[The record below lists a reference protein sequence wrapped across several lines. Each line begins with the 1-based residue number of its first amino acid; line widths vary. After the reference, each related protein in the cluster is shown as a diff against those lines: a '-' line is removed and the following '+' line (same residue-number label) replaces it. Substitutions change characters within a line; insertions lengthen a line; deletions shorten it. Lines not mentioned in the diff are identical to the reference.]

1 MTIRVRFFASL
12 RESIG
17 TGEKIIEAEDAM
29 SVAQVWTYCAE
40 TIQSSTN
47 MPANLPANVLIA
59 INQEY
64 VKADA
69 IVNSGD
75 EVAFFPPVT
84 GG

>member
-17 TGEKIIEAEDAM
+17 TGEKIIETKNTM
-29 SVAQVWTYCAE
+29 SVAEVWTHCAE
-40 TIQSSTN
+40 TTQ
-47 MPANLPANVLIA
+47 LPAAIPAAIPATILIA

-64 VKADA
+64 VKPDA
-69 IVNSGD
+69 MVNSGD
-75 EVAFFPPVT
+75 EIAFFPPVT

>member
-17 TGEKIIEAEDAM
+17 TGEKIIETTDTL
-29 SVAQVWTYCAE
+29 SVAQVWAHCVE
-40 TIQSSTN
+40 TIQSAANIPSN
-47 MPANLPANVLIA
+47 IPANILIA

-64 VKADA
+64 VKPDA
-69 IVNSGD
+69 MVNSGD

>member
-1 MTIRVRFFASL
+1 MTIKVRFFASL

-17 TGEKIIEAEDAM
+17 TGEKIIESQDAM
-29 SVAQVWTYCAE
+29 SAVQVWNVCTQKSE
-40 TIQSSTN
+40 
-47 MPANLPANVLIA
+47 LPSNILVA

-64 VKADA
+64 VKSDTM
-69 IVNSGD
+69 VKSGD

>member
-1 MTIRVRFFASL
+1 MTIKVRFFASL

-17 TGEKIIEAEDAM
+17 SGEKIIDSQDAM
-29 SVAQVWTYCAE
+29 SASQIWTLCTQQTE
-40 TIQSSTN
+40 LPTN
-47 MPANLPANVLIA
+47 ILIA

-64 VKADA
+64 VKPDTVAK
-69 IVNSGD
+69 SGD

>member
-17 TGEKIIEAEDAM
+17 TGEKIIETKNTM
-29 SVAQVWTYCAE
+29 SVAEVWTHCAE
-40 TIQSSTN
+40 TTQ
-47 MPANLPANVLIA
+47 LPAAIPATILIA

-64 VKADA
+64 VKPNAM
-69 IVNSGD
+69 VNSGD
-75 EVAFFPPVT
+75 EIAFFPPVT